1 MQRII
6 TRQPHKGFTLV
17 EISLFLGITMFLV
30 VALIASSGSS
40 ISRQRYNDT
49 TQDFI
54 EFLRTAYAEA
64 TNIQNPRSFNLG
76 VNDFCSLSDAATY
89 GKFTAQDVT
98 SLPSDQGRTGC
109 AIYGK
114 LITFGE
120 KDNDP
125 TIYSYD
131 IIGQATSSTKLS
143 GMSTLDALAAIRAD
157 VVTVRTDNPQT
168 IATCNFAVTGIQNT
182 YIPQWGARIESPT
195 KGELFKGA
203 VMIIRSPA
211 SGTVYT
217 YAATNNS
224 LFVQDLI
231 QSPDGTVSCNALP
244 SAKSYAKNHY
254 GTLAGFLEKDPIDN
268 YASFSATDV
277 HLCLASDDASSVGN
291 RRREIRIKTNGRSAN
306 AIEMIPMDSEENQ
319 CL

>member
-1 MQRII
+1 MKI
-6 TRQPHKGFTLV
+6 TPKLRKGFTLV

-64 TNIQNPRSFNLG
+64 TNIQNSRSFNLG
-76 VNDFCSLSDAATY
+76 VNDFCSLSDAAEH
-89 GKFTAQDVT
+89 GRFIAQDT
-98 SLPSDQGRTGC
+98 TGLPSDQGRTSC

-114 LITFGE
+114 LLTFGE
-120 KDNDP
+120 KPNDP

-143 GMSTLDALAAIRAD
+143 GMSTLDALAAVRAD
-157 VVTVRTDNPQT
+157 IVTVRTDNPQT
-168 IATCNFAVTGIQNT
+168 IATCNFAVTGIQDT
-182 YIPQWGARIESPT
+182 YIPQWGARIESPV

-224 LFVQDLI
+224 IFVQDLI
-231 QSPDGTVSCNALP
+231 QSSAGTVSCTALP
-244 SAKSYAKNHY
+244 PAKNYAKNHH
-254 GTLAGFLEKDPIDN
+254 GTLAGFLEQDSIPN
-268 YASFSATDV
+268 YANFAATDV
-277 HLCLASDDASSVGN
+277 HLCLASEDASSVGN

-306 AIEMIPMDSEENQ
+306 AIELIPMDSEENQ

>member
-1 MQRII
+1 MKI
-6 TRQPHKGFTLV
+6 TPKLRKGFTLV

-64 TNIQNPRSFNLG
+64 TNIQNSRSFNLG
-76 VNDFCSLSDAATY
+76 VNDFCSLSDAAEH
-89 GKFTAQDVT
+89 GRFIAQDT
-98 SLPSDQGRTGC
+98 TGLPSDQGRTSC

-114 LITFGE
+114 LLTFGE
-120 KDNDP
+120 KPNDP

-143 GMSTLDALAAIRAD
+143 GMSTLDALAA
-157 VVTVRTDNPQT
+157 VRRHCHCTHWQPQT
-168 IATCNFAVTGIQNT
+168 IATVTLLLLAFKTPIFHN
-182 YIPQWGARIESPT
+182 GAPVLSRLS
-195 KGELFKGA
+195 KANSLGRRYD
-203 VMIIRSPA
+203 IRSPA

-217 YAATNNS
+217 YATNNS
-224 LFVQDLI
+224 IFCQDQFSHPPA
-231 QSPDGTVSCNALP
+231 QSVVPPYLLP
-244 SAKSYAKNHY
+244 KITPKSSRHSRWFSRTRLHPKLRQ
-254 GTLAGFLEKDPIDN
+254 LA
-268 YASFSATDV
+268 ATDV
-277 HLCLASDDASSVGN
+277 HLCLASEDASSVGN
-291 RRREIRIKTNGRSAN
+291 RRREIRIKTNGRSVN
-306 AIEMIPMDSEENQ
+306 AIELIPMDSEENQ